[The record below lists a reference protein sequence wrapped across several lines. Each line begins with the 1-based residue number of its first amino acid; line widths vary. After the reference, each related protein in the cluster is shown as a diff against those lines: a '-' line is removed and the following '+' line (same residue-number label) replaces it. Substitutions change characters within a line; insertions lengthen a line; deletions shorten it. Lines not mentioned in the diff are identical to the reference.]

1 MKRPIKHAFLCI
13 MICAIALSSSPA
25 VSAAGTV
32 SEEHTATAYLH
43 EQGIMVGDATGDMM
57 LDQSLTRAQLAIILT
72 RIVAN
77 PEHIVSESTY
87 YRNQCVFGDVP
98 DWAKVYVGYCAANH
112 LVAGYGNGFY
122 GADDPVTP
130 AAACTVML
138 RCLGDVGVDWGYST
152 ARQTAIELS
161 LAPAEAL
168 SGQVITRG
176 NMAILIC
183 RTMEYMGYEVN
194 LNNAETLASDLSQ
207 KERYVP
213 KRGDVIVCDDG
224 YRYTITDVSRWDNNA
239 FASGPL
245 EELPDYDLDWYLLP
259 QPQFPKAEMRHFVSG
274 GKDYLYI
281 RNLYET
287 RRMLYTLYEA
297 VVRNPETWKNGK
309 PVTFPSGNPKV
320 KIQLAIPEGTEP
332 QFFWPWRENQITELF
347 DSCPPGTYY
356 MEAWDVY
363 CNGIFQYTEYNIHVV

>member
-1 MKRPIKHAFLCI
+1 MKHIKILALTAVMLIAFTVSVF
-13 MICAIALSSSPA
+13 AGDA
-25 VSAAGTV
+25 VSQQQNAA
-32 SEEHTATAYLH
+32 AYLR
-43 EQGIMVGDATGDMM
+43 EAGIMVGDVAGDMM
-57 LDQSLTRAQLAIILT
+57 LNQSMTRAQLAVILT

-87 YRNQCVFGDVP
+87 YRNQCVFSDVP
-98 DWAKVYVGYCAANH
+98 DWAKVYVGYCTANH

-138 RCLGDVGVDWGYST
+138 RCLGDVGVDWGYGT

-207 KERYVP
+207 EERYVP

-224 YRYTITDVSRWDNNA
+224 YLYTITDVSRWDNNA

-245 EELPDYDLDWYLLP
+245 EELPDYDPDWDLLP
-259 QPQFPKAEMRHFVSG
+259 QPQFPNVEMRHFISG

-297 VVRNPETWKNGK
+297 MVHNPETWQSGK

-332 QFFWPWRENQITELF
+332 QFFWPWRESQITELF
-347 DSCPPGTYY
+347 ESCPPGTYY